1 MPEQIVFDVLTGDLP
16 KKERE
21 RVITKLNSGQCK
33 TLVATI
39 HLVGEGVD
47 IPPLALNTQK
57 GRGQIPIYR
66 RMIQVALSRQVG
78 SSAEKWHFTSLGI
91 CLCPGKSWQINSSHF

>member
-33 TLVATI
+33 ALVATI

-47 IPPLALNTQK
+47 LPSLRTISERGGEQCPISGWTKQGSVKVGRKLN
-57 GRGQIPIYR
+57 
-66 RMIQVALSRQVG
+66 
-78 SSAEKWHFTSLGI
+78 
-91 CLCPGKSWQINSSHF
+91 